1 MDPILD
7 TTCLHELVD
16 QRAVRLQRAATA
28 HNLGSAEA
36 TLSPAASGRARL
48 RIAAAL
54 RHLAE
59 RVEPHRLEAPA
70 LTR

>member
-7 TTCLHELVD
+7 PTCLHELVD
-16 QRAVRLQRAATA
+16 QRALRLQRAATA
-28 HNLGSAEA
+28 HNLGSSEP
-36 TLSPAASGRARL
+36 TVSPAASGRARQ
-48 RIAAAL
+48 RIADAL

-59 RVEPHRLEAPA
+59 RVEPHRLDTPA